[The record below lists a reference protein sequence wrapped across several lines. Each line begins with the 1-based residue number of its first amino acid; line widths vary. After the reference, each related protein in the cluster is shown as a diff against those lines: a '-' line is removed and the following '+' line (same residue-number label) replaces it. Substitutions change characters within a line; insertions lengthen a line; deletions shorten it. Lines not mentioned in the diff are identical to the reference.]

1 MSFDFNSVKKYTKSQ
16 EEYEKALNYL
26 DMDDVKLFPNRS
38 VFKGEDS
45 ISGEITYE
53 GKKTNASFT
62 LKNGQL
68 LSFGCKCEYFT
79 KNKSMCSHIA
89 AVALKYL
96 GAKESTNEK
105 VVYTS
110 TGAKRMLND
119 YLKWSLPV
127 NINKCATDVKLK
139 IVIKGEMDLARL
151 KIHVVNGKKKY
162 LIKDLYE
169 FNRLFEN
176 HEIFTYGNGTTIL
189 HSKESFDEKY
199 HNLLDFILNKVK
211 EGSLLAENE
220 SFSRHSIK
228 DRKYMV
234 VAGADIEKII
244 GLIGETKDEVE
255 IEGYGELEIVKSNP
269 KLTLNISKLG
279 NTGYELSLTGIE
291 SYIAGYN
298 NIFVINEN
306 KIYETDSDFYGKM
319 RVFLQHYATS
329 DRKNVLEL
337 GKKDMPA
344 FCNAV
349 LSKIHKYI
357 SVEGDSAQ
365 IAKYAPLD
373 LSCQFFM
380 DIIGGKLICDV
391 KVFYDGEEFDLF
403 GKNIMN
409 NQICRDYEKEY
420 ALLKVLNNFFENG
433 IKDGRFIADTD
444 KEIYEILLY
453 GVKQLRQFGEV
464 SVSEGLRKFKIVD
477 SVQLNANVSVKEN
490 MLHFDINTSEFSKRE
505 LEEVLMAYR
514 EKKSFVKVGDNKLI
528 RLDDNGIALLAEMAN
543 DLDFTAADIID
554 NNIFIP
560 KYRALYIDSRLR
572 DRELT
577 NYNRD
582 SAFKSLVRTIK
593 QVEDSDFVPT
603 ESIIDTLRP
612 YQKIGFRWLKT
623 MDLCGFGGILADD
636 MGMGKSIQIISLL
649 LDEKENGTSDRK
661 TSLIVAPASILYNW
675 ENEIK
680 KFGNDIKYALVLGN
694 KEQRRQILSAS
705 EQYELLITS
714 YELLKRD
721 IELYK
726 EKKFRFEII
735 DEAQNIKNHTTD
747 TAKAVKK
754 INAETRFALTGTPV
768 ENRLSELWS
777 IFDYLMPGLL
787 YSYNKFK
794 EKFENPIIRYNRN
807 EELKG
812 LNRLTNPFILRRL
825 KKDVLKELP
834 DKIESNVYTKMEGEQ
849 LKLYLALKERLR
861 ENLQNEGFYN
871 ERMRVLA
878 ELTKLRQVCCQPA
891 LCFEDYKGDSAK
903 LETCMELIRDGVSSN
918 HKILLFSQF
927 TSMFPFIKERLLEEN
942 ISFYELT
949 GSTSKEKRN
958 YLVNS
963 FNNDKTNVFLISL
976 KAGGTGL
983 NLTGADMVIHYDP
996 WWNIAA
1002 QNQATDRAYRIGQT
1016 NDVLVFK
1023 LIMKDTIEEKILKL
1037 QEFKEK
1043 LSEDI
1048 LKNSDITLS
1057 NLSKNELLSILE

>member
-1 MSFDFNSVKKYTKSQ
+1 MPFSIDIVKRYVKN
-16 EEYEKALNYL
+16 ENEYERAIEYV
-26 DMDDVKLFPNRS
+26 DTDAVKLFPNRS
-38 VFKGEDS
+38 FFKGEDA
-45 ISGEITYE
+45 IVGEVGYE
-53 GKKTNASFT
+53 HKTRASFT

-68 LSFGCKCEYFT
+68 ISYGCQCQYFNE
-79 KNKSMCSHIA
+79 NKSMCSHIA
-89 AVALKYL
+89 AITLKHL
-96 GAKESTNEK
+96 EFKNIENEK

-119 YLKWSLPV
+119 YLKWSLPANV
-127 NINKCATDVKLK
+127 SKCAADVKLK
-139 IVIKGEMDLARL
+139 VVIKSEMQTARL
-151 KIHVVNGKKKY
+151 KIYIVNGKKKY

-169 FNRLFEN
+169 FNQLFEN
-176 HEIFTYGNGTTIL
+176 NEVVAYGNGTAVL
-189 HSKESFDEKY
+189 HSKESFDKKY
-199 HNLLDFILNKVK
+199 YLLLDFVLNKVK
-211 EGSLLAENE
+211 EGALLSENE
-220 SFSRHSIK
+220 GFSRHSIIDK
-228 DRKYMV
+228 KYMV
-234 VAGADIEKII
+234 IAGADIEHII
-244 GLIGETKDEVE
+244 RLIKDTGDLVE
-255 IEGYGELEIVKSNP
+255 IEGIGDCEIIEGNP
-269 KLTLNISKLG
+269 KLSLNISKLG
-279 NTGYELSLTGIE
+279 STGYQLDLKGID
-291 SYIAGYN
+291 SYIAGYS
-298 NIFVINEN
+298 NIFVVNEN
-306 KIYETDSDFYGKM
+306 KIYETDKKFSSKM
-319 RVFLQHYATS
+319 RAFLQHYAS
-329 DRKNVLEL
+329 ADKKNTLEL

-349 LSKIHKYI
+349 LSKIHEYI
-357 SVEGDSAQ
+357 SVEGDSSQ
-365 IAKYAPLD
+365 IAKYAPFD
-373 LSCQFFM
+373 LSGEFYL
-380 DIIGGKLICDV
+380 DIVSGRLICDV
-391 KVFYDGEEFDLF
+391 KVYYDGEEFNLF
-403 GKNIMN
+403 GKNILN

-433 IKDGRFIADTD
+433 LSDGHFVADTD

-453 GVKQLRQFGEV
+453 GVKQLSQFGNV
-464 SVSEGLRKFKIVD
+464 YVSESLKKFKIVD

-490 MLHFDINTSEFSKRE
+490 MLHFDLNTSEFTKRE
-505 LEEVLMAYR
+505 LEEVLKAYR
-514 EKKSFVKVGDNKLI
+514 EKRNFAKVGTNKLI
-528 RLDDNGIALLAEMAN
+528 RLDDNGLALLAEMAN

-593 QVEDSDFVPT
+593 QVEDSDFMPT
-603 ESIIDTLRP
+603 ESIADTLRP

-623 MDLCGFGGILADD
+623 MDVCGFGGILADD

-661 TSLIVAPASILYNW
+661 TSLIVAPSSILYNW

-680 KFGNDIKYALVLGN
+680 KFGKEIKYALVLGN
-694 KEQRRQILSAS
+694 KDQRLQILKES
-705 EQYELLITS
+705 QNYELLITS

-747 TAKAVKK
+747 AAKAVKK
-754 INAETRFALTGTPV
+754 INAETRFALTGTPI

-787 YSYNKFK
+787 YSYTKFK
-794 EKFENPIIRYNRN
+794 EKFENPIVKYNRN
-807 EELKG
+807 EEMKG

-834 DKIESNVYTKMEGEQ
+834 EKIESNVYTKMEGEQ
-849 LKLYLALKERLR
+849 HKLYVALKERLR
-861 ENLQNEGFYN
+861 ENLENQSFYD
-871 ERMRVLA
+871 ERMKVLA
-878 ELTKLRQVCCQPA
+878 ELTKLRQVCCQPS
-891 LCFEDYKGDSAK
+891 LCFEDYNGESAK
-903 LETCMELIRDGVSSN
+903 LDTCMELIRDGVAGN

-927 TSMFPFIKERLLEEN
+927 TSMFPYIKERLIEEN

-963 FNNDKTNVFLISL
+963 FNSDKTEVFLVSL

-1057 NLSKNELLSILE
+1057 NLSKSELLSILE

>member
-1 MSFDFNSVKKYTKSQ
+1 MAFNIDTIKKYTKSS
-16 EEYEKALNYL
+16 EEYNNAVNFVDL
-26 DMDDVKLFPNRS
+26 DNVRLFPNRS
-38 VFKGEDS
+38 IFKGEDS
-45 ISGEITYE
+45 VSGEINDSA
-53 GKKTNASFT
+53 KVIKASFT
-62 LKNGQL
+62 LKNNQL
-68 LSFGCKCEYFT
+68 ISYGCECDYF
-79 KNKSMCSHIA
+79 KINKTMCSHIA
-89 AVALKYL
+89 AVAMKHID
-96 GAKESTNEK
+96 AKFVSSEK

-110 TGAKRMLND
+110 TGAKRMLNE
-119 YLKWSLPV
+119 YLKWALPV
-127 NINKCATDVKLK
+127 NINKCATEVKLK
-139 IVIKGEMDLARL
+139 FVLKSGTDRARL

-162 LIKDLYE
+162 LIRDLYE
-169 FNRLFEN
+169 FNRMFEN
-176 HEIFTYGNGTTIL
+176 NEIFTYGAGTTIL
-189 HSKESFDEKY
+189 HNKESFDEKY
-199 HNLLDFILNKVK
+199 RQMLDFVLNKIK
-211 EGSLLAENE
+211 EGSLLSENE
-220 SFSRHSIK
+220 AFSRHSINDK
-228 DRKYMV
+228 KYMV
-234 VAGADIEKII
+234 IAGADIEYVIKLIRDTGDII
-244 GLIGETKDEVE
+244 
-255 IEGYGELEIVKSNP
+255 ELEGIGDCEIIKENP
-269 KLTLNISKLG
+269 KLMLNISKLG
-279 NTGYELSLTGIE
+279 TNGYKLELKGIDTFI
-291 SYIAGYN
+291 SGYSN
-298 NIFVINEN
+298 LFVVFEN
-306 KIYETDSDFYGKM
+306 KIYETDKKFSSKM
-319 RVFLQHYATS
+319 RAFLQNFVLS
-329 DRKNVLEL
+329 ESKNVLEL
-337 GKKDMPA
+337 SKRDMPA

-349 LSKIHKYI
+349 LSKVYEYI
-357 SVEGDSAQ
+357 SIEGDSAQ
-365 IAKYAPLD
+365 ITKYAPLD
-373 LSCQFFM
+373 LSCEFCF
-380 DIIGGKLICDV
+380 DIVGSRLTCDV
-391 KVFYDGEEFDLF
+391 KTYYDGQMVELL
-403 GKNIMN
+403 GHN
-409 NQICRDYEKEY
+409 NVSSQICRDYEKEY
-420 ALLKVLNNFFENG
+420 ALVRLLNNFFENG
-433 IKDGRFIADTD
+433 VRDGHFIADSD

-453 GVKQLRQFGEV
+453 GLKQFEQFGEV
-464 SVSEGLRKFKIVD
+464 KVSENLRKFKIVD
-477 SVQLNANVSVKEN
+477 SVQINANVSVKEN
-490 MLHFDINTSEFSKRE
+490 MLHFDINTSDFSKKE
-505 LEEVLMAYR
+505 LEEVLQAYR
-514 EKKSFVKVGDNKLI
+514 EKRSFVKVGSNKLI

-543 DLDFTAADIID
+543 DLDFTAADIVD

-603 ESIIDTLRP
+603 QSIVNILRP

-649 LDEKENGTSDRK
+649 LDEKENGTSSRK
-661 TSLIVAPASILYNW
+661 TSLIVAPSSILYNW

-680 KFGNDIKYALVLGN
+680 MFGNSIKYALVLGN
-694 KEQRRQILSAS
+694 KEQRVEMLSNS
-705 EQYELLITS
+705 DTYELLITS
-714 YELLKRD
+714 YEMLKRD

-726 EKKFRFEII
+726 DKKFRFEII
-735 DEAQNIKNHTTD
+735 DEAQYIKNHTTD
-747 TAKAVKK
+747 SAKAVKK

-777 IFDYLMPGLL
+777 IFDYLMPGFL
-787 YSYNKFK
+787 YSYTKFK
-794 EKFENPIIRYNRN
+794 EKFETPIIKHGRS

-849 LKLYLALKERLR
+849 LKLYTALRERLR
-861 ENLQNEGFYN
+861 ESINNDEFHNEGL
-871 ERMRVLA
+871 RVLA
-878 ELTKLRQVCCQPA
+878 ELTKLREVCCQPS
-891 LCFEDYKGDSAK
+891 LCFENYEGESAK
-903 LETCMELIRDGVSSN
+903 LETCMELIRDGVASN

-927 TSMFPFIKERLLEEN
+927 TSMFPYIKERLTEEN
-942 ISFYELT
+942 FTFYELT

-1023 LIMKDTIEEKILKL
+1023 LIMKDTIEEKILRL

-1048 LKNSDITLS
+1048 LKNADITLS
-1057 NLSKNELLSILE
+1057 SLSKSELLSILE